1 MRARSLSLIVL
12 PLLALAIVMQGACL
26 PHNHTDLG
34 IGLFNAD
41 HDLTLLAT
49 TGSIGPLPATA
60 LLFVSLTTAPLAIWS
75 PPAPTSLTP
84 RDADSR
90 APPAA

>member
-1 MRARSLSLIVL
+1 
-12 PLLALAIVMQGACL
+12 MQGACL
-26 PHNHTDLG
+26 PHTHTDLG
-34 IGLFNAD
+34 FGLFNAD

-60 LLFVSLTTAPLAIWS
+60 MMFVSFATAPLAIWS
-75 PPAPTSLTP
+75 QPALTSLTP
-84 RDADSR
+84 RDAASR